1 MNLNSVE
8 MFVHAVISG
17 SLSAAALSS
26 GIPLA
31 TLSRHIKEL
40 ERDLDTQL
48 LERSSQGIQLTE
60 AGANLYEHASQGLE
74 WMAKARQ
81 AVVVN
86 HLELRGKLRLSLPPV
101 FEPWWELI
109 SAFQND
115 YPFVKVSVLTTE
127 RRVNLTED
135 GIDVAL
141 RVGAIV
147 HEMMIA
153 RHQITYRHLL
163 VASPVLLKRFDVPTR
178 PADLNRYPCGMWGH
192 GSGLNN
198 IWHLGEESFV
208 TDPIL
213 TTNDYLH
220 LRSQALRGDLVTE
233 LPPFLAS
240 QGLMNKS
247 LVHVLPDYPLPE
259 QEVNLLY
266 PSRHPSTIVRTYI
279 DFCSRYISNL
289 NFTPQKTG
297 D

>member
-40 ERDLDTQL
+40 ERELDTQL
-48 LERSSQGIQLTE
+48 LERSSHGIQLTE
-60 AGANLYEHASQGLE
+60 AGAKLYEHASQGLE
-74 WMAKARQ
+74 WMAHAKR

-86 HLELRGKLRLSLPPV
+86 QLELKGKLRLSLPPV

-109 SAFQND
+109 SAFQNT

-163 VASPVLLKRFDVPTR
+163 VASPILLRRLDVPTR
-178 PADLNRYPCGMWGH
+178 PADLTRYPCGMWGH

-198 IWHLGEESFV
+198 TWRLGEEAFV

-240 QGLMNKS
+240 DGFRNKS
-247 LVHVLPDYPLPE
+247 LVHVLSNYPLPE

-266 PSRHPSTIVRTYI
+266 PSRHPSTIVRAYL
-279 DFCSRYISNL
+279 DFCSRYIENL
-289 NFTPQKTG
+289 NFAPHKT
-297 D
+297 